1 MMLGVNEGERVNFT
15 GIKLMSMFQLQ
26 DIAETIF
33 ADALERAW
41 PPTNRSTHNRSLE
54 EQLQDPTFRQR
65 VKVGLAKGLV
75 ELVAAHDEHV
85 LSAYLFE
92 GITDLYP
99 QIETCSSPEIKTHL
113 LILVSKRSA
122 ALYALVTALDEAF
135 VREAQKLL
143 PLLAN
148 QQESLLNPIFI
159 TEADVAQHKGYAL
172 LLSSAHVSPLTIWGR
187 D

>member
-1 MMLGVNEGERVNFT
+1 MIGVNEGERVNFT
-15 GIKLMSMFQLQ
+15 DLKMLSIFQLQ

-33 ADALERAW
+33 ADAVERAS
-41 PPTNRSTHNRSLE
+41 PPTNRSTHNCSLE
-54 EQLQDPTFRQR
+54 ERLQDPTFRQR
-65 VKVGLAKGLV
+65 VKIGLAKGLV

-99 QIETCSSPEIKTHL
+99 QIETCSSPETKTHL

-122 ALYALVTALDEAF
+122 ALYVLVTALDEAF
-135 VREAQKLL
+135 VREVRKLL
-143 PLLAN
+143 PSLSN

-159 TEADVAQHKGYAL
+159 TEADVAQYKGYAM
-172 LLSSAHVSPLTIWGR
+172 LLSSANVSPLIIWR
-187 D
+187 RN